1 MSVSETTTSR
11 EDPVASVAARN
22 DRLTAELA
30 QASEMLYS
38 IMRVHGP
45 VHPELRA
52 LVPAIARLRAAVASR
67 DAAPEASPT
76 GIGEAVTELRE
87 LTRGYD
93 VNRAVC
99 RTHRRLLET
108 LAALERDLHP
118 RAPGT
123 EPRG

>member
-1 MSVSETTTSR
+1 VSVSETTTSR
-11 EDPVASVAARN
+11 EDPVASAAARD

-30 QASEMLYS
+30 QASEMLDS

-52 LVPAIARLRAAVASR
+52 LVPAIARLRAAVASH
-67 DAAPEASPT
+67 DATPEASPA

-118 RAPGT
+118 GAPGT
-123 EPRG
+123 EPRR